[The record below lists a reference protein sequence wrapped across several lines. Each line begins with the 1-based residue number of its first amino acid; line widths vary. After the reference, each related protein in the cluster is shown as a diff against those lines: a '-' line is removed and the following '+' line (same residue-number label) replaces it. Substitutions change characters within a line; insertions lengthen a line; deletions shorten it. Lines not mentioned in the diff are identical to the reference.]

1 MKANDRYCRS
11 DGCPQSL
18 LRLASTARL
27 DHLVVIFF
35 FFFSRTWWSRT
46 TWWCELLLL
55 LVFIY
60 IYIITI
66 YLERLIG
73 SQPKPAADYTWE
85 EFRDAGHAPRKLLI
99 RSFHVPQVYIYYF
112 HMWVYVY
119 IYIYYTPSLMSSM
132 VQKWHISFLE
142 EVNNLLVESRRR
154 RFKKKETK
162 LKFCLMDQ
170 IANNKTYPLFSFW
183 WIIVCE

>member
-1 MKANDRYCRS
+1 MSWERNKKKKVERIMKANDRYCRS

-112 HMWVYVY
+112 HMWVY
-119 IYIYYTPSLMSSM
+119 IYIYTTPRLSCHH
-132 VQKWHISFLE
+132 K
-142 EVNNLLVESRRR
+142 
-154 RFKKKETK
+154 FKNDIYPFWKK
-162 LKFCLMDQ
+162 
-170 IANNKTYPLFSFW
+170 
-183 WIIVCE
+183 

>member
-1 MKANDRYCRS
+1 MSWERNKKKVERIMKANDRYCRS

-18 LRLASTARL
+18 LGLPALRDWTIWSSS
-27 DHLVVIFF
+27 FF

-73 SQPKPAADYTWE
+73 SQPKPADYYL
-85 EFRDAGHAPRKLLI
+85 RGIPGCRSRASQAINQKLS
-99 RSFHVPQVYIYYF
+99 RPPGVYILF
-112 HMWVYVY
+112 PHVS
-119 IYIYYTPSLMSSM
+119 IYIYTLHPVSHVINGSKM
-132 VQKWHISFLE
+132 
-142 EVNNLLVESRRR
+142 
-154 RFKKKETK
+154 
-162 LKFCLMDQ
+162 
-170 IANNKTYPLFSFW
+170 TYILSGRSK
-183 WIIVCE
+183 

>member
-1 MKANDRYCRS
+1 MSWERNKKKKSRKNYEGERSILSFRRLPPEFAKACQHCETGPFGR
-11 DGCPQSL
+11 
-18 LRLASTARL
+18 
-27 DHLVVIFF
+27 HLFF

-73 SQPKPAADYTWE
+73 SQPKPADYTWE

-112 HMWVYVY
+112 HMWVC
-119 IYIYYTPSLMSSM
+119 IYIYTTPRLSCHH
-132 VQKWHISFLE
+132 K
-142 EVNNLLVESRRR
+142 
-154 RFKKKETK
+154 FKNDIYPFWKK
-162 LKFCLMDQ
+162 
-170 IANNKTYPLFSFW
+170 
-183 WIIVCE
+183 